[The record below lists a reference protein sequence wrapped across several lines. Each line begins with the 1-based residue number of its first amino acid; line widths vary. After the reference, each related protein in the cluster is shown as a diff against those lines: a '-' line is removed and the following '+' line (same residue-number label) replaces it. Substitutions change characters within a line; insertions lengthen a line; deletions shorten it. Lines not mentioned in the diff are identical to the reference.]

1 MRKSR
6 KNLHE
11 EHEEEIPESWLLPYA
26 DILTLLLALFI
37 VLYAAGVTD
46 QQKYNAIMESFQVEL
61 TGKAVEVKDAGPSP
75 TPPKEPSE
83 QVANAPSGN
92 SEEEQETEQ
101 LDQLKQQ
108 LEKYIAD
115 NQLQDVVSLQD
126 TERGIEVTLKDII
139 LFDLGQAVLKD
150 VSFKTLDTLV
160 GLITAVPNQISIEG
174 HTDNIPISTSA
185 YPSNWELSSARA
197 VSVLHYFNSRGIPQ
211 ERMQFTGYGE
221 FQPLYANDTPENRQG
236 NRRVNIVI
244 LRAAQ

>member
-1 MRKSR
+1 MRKSHKR
-6 KNLHE
+6 LHE
-11 EHEEEIPESWLLPYA
+11 EHEEEIPEAWLLPYA

-37 VLYAAGVTD
+37 VLYAAGITD
-46 QQKYNAIMESFQVEL
+46 KEKYNAIMESFQVEL
-61 TGKAVEVKDAGPSP
+61 TGKPIEITDAGPSP

-83 QVANAPSGN
+83 QAANAPSGN
-92 SEEEQETEQ
+92 SEEEQETQQ

-139 LFDLGQAVLKD
+139 LFDLGQSVLKEG
-150 VSFKTLDTLV
+150 SYRTLDTLV

-174 HTDNIPISTSA
+174 HTDNVPISTSA

-197 VSVLHYFNSRGIPQ
+197 VSVLHYFSARGIPQ
-211 ERMQFTGYGE
+211 ERMQFTGFGE
-221 FQPLYANDTPENRQG
+221 YEPLNPNDTPENRQG

-244 LRAAQ
+244 LRAQ